1 MLSSDV
7 VYIEIDCLCGWQLE
21 LHSITIY
28 VILLIVVEC
37 LLPIGIIILQLD
49 GISLVKLVQ
58 MICAIVNLNDLINVF
73 FCDCVV
79 YDVTERDTFN
89 SLEMWLTELDTY
101 ATKKDLVKM
110 LVGNKI
116 DKVGL
121 LYI

>member
-1 MLSSDV
+1 
-7 VYIEIDCLCGWQLE
+7 
-21 LHSITIY
+21 
-28 VILLIVVEC
+28 
-37 LLPIGIIILQLD
+37 
-49 GISLVKLVQ
+49 
-58 MICAIVNLNDLINVF
+58 MICAIVNLNDLINVCV
-73 FCDCVV
+73 FCNYVV

-116 DKVGL
+116 DKVDL